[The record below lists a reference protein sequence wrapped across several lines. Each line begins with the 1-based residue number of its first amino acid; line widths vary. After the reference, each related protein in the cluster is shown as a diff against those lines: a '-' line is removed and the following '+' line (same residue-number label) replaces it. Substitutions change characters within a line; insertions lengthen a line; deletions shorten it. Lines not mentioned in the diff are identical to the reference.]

1 MPKLLPGGTKKALAE
16 QFAEEA
22 YRIILK
28 PYPDIENDSGPIS
41 ERKRFM
47 EFVALTREFLR
58 LMSADEQ
65 LLQQIM
71 VYYSALRD
79 LSRGATHP
87 ILKPADLAHAPP
99 LNSDV
104 WRSRSTL
111 AIALDYL
118 VLAGI
123 SLREASKMVS
133 KTHGIEKLLI
143 KPTAKAESSVR
154 NWRTTLDNKTVGNDA
169 AAERWK
175 ASREYLSSI
184 AGMDRTSRQD
194 LLRGEG
200 KRLLSVA
207 AKDVAKIVH
216 RALPKPKH

>member
-104 WRSRSTL
+104 WRSRSTR
-111 AIALDYL
+111 I
-118 VLAGI
+118 G
-123 SLREASKMVS
+123 
-133 KTHGIEKLLI
+133 
-143 KPTAKAESSVR
+143 R
-154 NWRTTLDNKTVGNDA
+154 NF
-169 AAERWK
+169 
-175 ASREYLSSI
+175 
-184 AGMDRTSRQD
+184 TSRSIKDGFKNPRDRKAPNQAD
-194 LLRGEG
+194 RQSRIVREELADNARQQNRG
-200 KRLLSVA
+200 
-207 AKDVAKIVH
+207 
-216 RALPKPKH
+216 